1 MKKGTLSALA
11 IAALMTG
18 LLIGVSTSSAGVR
31 HSTTYTRQVT
41 THAKTRQTPAFK
53 HYVACGLSR
62 KAKPSHACP
71 MRSNKG
77 AFFKSLKAD
86 VKYTVCVK
94 FPKHEHLCTE
104 KPQEAE
110 QGTLYVNKI
119 TSTTPGRHQVTWFVG
134 GKRVGRVIFRVK

>member
-1 MKKGTLSALA
+1 MKKGISALTLSLVALA
-11 IAALMTG
+11 TGLVIAAAP
-18 LLIGVSTSSAGVR
+18 SSAG
-31 HSTTYTRQVT
+31 TT
-41 THAKTRQTPAFK
+41 TPAYR

-62 KAKPSHACP
+62 KAKPARSCP
-71 MRSNKG
+71 VNSKKG

-94 FPKHEHLCTE
+94 FPKQEHLCTE

-134 GKRVGRVIFRVK
+134 GKKVGTTVFQVKG

>member
-1 MKKGTLSALA
+1 MKKGMLSALA

-18 LLIGVSTSSAGVR
+18 LLIGVSSSSAEAP
-31 HSTTYTRQVT
+31 
-41 THAKTRQTPAFK
+41 AKQEPAKGKPSSGPAYK
-53 HYVACGLSR
+53 HYIACGLSR
-62 KAKPSHACP
+62 KAKPSTVCP
-71 MRSNKG
+71 VNSKKG

-94 FPKHEHLCTE
+94 FPKKEHLCTE

-119 TSTTPGRHQVTWFVG
+119 TSTTVGRHEVTWFVK
-134 GKRVGRVIFRVK
+134 GKKVGTSVFRVK